1 LHSGNQSRNVTL
13 KSELGGTLSAWELDE
28 LMALIRGW
36 GNVRVRGEALQERAH
51 GDQGGITRH
60 YWRLV
65 QQTLRLNCVAV
76 VVYREGMKIRTRPN
90 VGGNFTGLKGGQ
102 DVDSSQNARS
112 RVMLDGKLTR
122 CPPEG

>member
-65 QQTLRLNCVAV
+65 QPKLRLNCVGV
-76 VVYREGMKIRTRPN
+76 VVYHEGMKIRSRPN
-90 VGGNFTGLKGGQ
+90 VEGGNFTGLGELVFNDDD
-102 DVDSSQNARS
+102 DV
-112 RVMLDGKLTR
+112 RVSTLLR
-122 CPPEG
+122 